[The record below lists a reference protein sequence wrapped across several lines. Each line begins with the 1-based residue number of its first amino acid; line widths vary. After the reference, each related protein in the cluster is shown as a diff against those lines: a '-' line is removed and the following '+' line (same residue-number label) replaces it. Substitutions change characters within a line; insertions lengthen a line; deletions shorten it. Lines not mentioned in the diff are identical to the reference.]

1 VLSRAI
7 LVPAKTNVTSMMTET
22 PNRGFWFMVHSTPHC
37 KVAAGADRP
46 NVGTRR
52 ALRTFRTRAS
62 SSLRFS
68 ITAGEAVLVAGPQR
82 LIHPIQPYDR
92 RGSSHLITE
101 GRHASVPP
109 PVVPWPLRQALRVF
123 DQRSALSNEGDAVV
137 PSSTLT
143 QSSRALVNVPHGRR
157 AFWRSASSREVR
169 ASAGSPDAALVTFAS
184 NDCIDL
190 PASRCHGPGFETP
203 RASDASPGSARAAPA
218 RPAGHAHVSR
228 RLELRIGGFV

>member
-1 VLSRAI
+1 
-7 LVPAKTNVTSMMTET
+7 
-22 PNRGFWFMVHSTPHC
+22 MVHSTLHC

-92 RGSSHLITE
+92 RGSSHLITDD
-101 GRHASVPP
+101 RRASVPP
-109 PVVPWPLRQALRVF
+109 PAVPWPLRSALRVF
-123 DQRSALSNEGDAVV
+123 GQRSALSNEGDAVV
-137 PSSTLT
+137 PSSTKT
-143 QSSRALVNVPHGRR
+143 QSSRALVNVPHGRK
-157 AFWRSASSREVR
+157 ALWRSWIRGIDR
-169 ASAGSPDAALVTFAS
+169 ASARSQHAALVAPAS
-184 NDCIDL
+184 NFRIDL
-190 PASRCHGPGFETP
+190 AASICHGPGDETP
-203 RASDASPGSARAAPA
+203 RASDAPPGFARAAPA

-228 RLELRIGGFV
+228 RMELRIGGFV